1 MVAAHFENIVNNILT
16 SNQQRESDAVNQG
29 IDSVKALEKR
39 LSGRSSGLKS
49 IVKRTLFRL
58 SATTAGALERGIEIT
73 ATLVV
78 TLTVTVPLLLILLF
92 RKLFTG
98 TTIFTSKTIAGA
110 GSMPI
115 RVHQFNNIGAPWCD
129 LPLFFEV
136 LTGRLALV
144 GTAIKEW
151 SHSGAT
157 PEKGYI
163 NMMKPGI
170 ISLWDVRQSSKI
182 AHEGQLSIEWEYI
195 FKKHLFYDFMLLLRA
210 LPAMLYSEKNKTSSS
225 IFRLL
230 DIDLRNLSMVEA
242 VTLIGANLAQKKQCT
257 IFFAN
262 PDCFNKMISDRD
274 YFNILKTGDYIFPDG
289 IGLVIAGKMLQTPLK
304 ENINGTDMLPYIC
317 RMAASTGHSIY
328 LLGGKPGIAEQAG
341 QKISA
346 TYGVPLAGTAHGYF
360 DHQTESDAVI
370 EAINNS
376 GAAILL
382 VGFGAPLQEK
392 WISNHRHQLKAE
404 VLMGVGGLFDFYSGT
419 IRRAPSWI
427 REIGFEWIYR
437 MLQEPGRMWRRY
449 VVGNPLFLYRVVKW
463 KVFSHEIES
472 IHANE
477 IAVKPHGA

>member
-1 MVAAHFENIVNNILT
+1 MNH
-16 SNQQRESDAVNQG
+16 RK
-29 IDSVKALEKR
+29 DSLKALEKR
-39 LSGRSSGLKS
+39 LSGRSSGHKS
-49 IVKRTLFRL
+49 VVKRTLFRL
-58 SATTAGALERGIEIT
+58 SAAAAGALERVIEIT

-78 TLTVTVPLLLILLF
+78 TLTVTVPLLFVLLF
-92 RKLFTG
+92 RKLVTG
-98 TTIFTSKTIAGA
+98 TKIFTCKTIAGA
-110 GSMPI
+110 GAMPI
-115 RVHQFNNIGAPWCD
+115 RVYQFNTINTPLCD

-151 SHSGAT
+151 NLSDAT
-157 PEKGYI
+157 PENGYI
-163 NMMKPGI
+163 GMMKPGI

-195 FKKHLFYDFMLLLRA
+195 FKKHPFYDFMLLLRA
-210 LPAMLYSEKNKTSSS
+210 LPAMLYSEKNKTASS

-230 DIDLRNLSMVEA
+230 DIDLRNLTMVEA
-242 VTLIGANLAQKKQCT
+242 VTLIGTNLAQKKQCT
-257 IFFAN
+257 IYFAN

-274 YFNILKTGDYIFPDG
+274 YFSILKTGDYIFPDG

-304 ENINGTDMLPYIC
+304 ENINGTDMLPYVC
-317 RMAASTGHSIY
+317 RMAASKGYSIF
-328 LLGGKPGIAEQAG
+328 LLGGKPGIAQKAG
-341 QKISA
+341 EKISA
-346 TYGVPLAGTAHGYF
+346 SYGVSLAGTAHGYF

-370 EAINNS
+370 ETINNS

-392 WISNHRHQLKAE
+392 WISRHRHQLKAE

-419 IRRAPSWI
+419 TKRAPAWV

-437 MLQEPGRMWRRY
+437 ILQEPGRMWRRY
-449 VVGNPLFLYRVVKW
+449 VVGNPLFLYRVMKW

-472 IHANE
+472 IHANA
-477 IAVKPHGA
+477 ITVKPHGA